1 MPVPCIRAR
10 RLPRDVVSGVRND
23 RPVQSSGV
31 PAQSLQ
37 VRGWHVRC
45 SDAANAADRRTPDRR
60 DMKKYLICP
69 RDERDGRQW
78 LVIGHGE
85 TLASFQ
91 EREFAWNV
99 ATDLAGDLLHLTG
112 EESLVE
118 LSDGYFT
125 MRQLVVRPGTEL
137 PATGLAQRSSLA

>member
-1 MPVPCIRAR
+1 
-10 RLPRDVVSGVRND
+10 
-23 RPVQSSGV
+23 
-31 PAQSLQ
+31 
-37 VRGWHVRC
+37 
-45 SDAANAADRRTPDRR
+45 
-60 DMKKYLICP
+60 MKKYLICP
-69 RDERDGRQW
+69 RDVRDGRQW

-112 EESLVE
+112 EESVVE

-125 MRQLVVRPGTEL
+125 MRSLEVRRGMPL
-137 PATGLAQRSSLA
+137 PQSGLAQRSSLA